1 MSYHDSLLD
10 LQKHNLFEIPLEN
23 DSSTGELNGIK
34 NLDMIGGGGNGSGE
48 DISEVPLS
56 IPNIG
61 SSNDFLK
68 DEYLK
73 DELMNDFEDKLGN
86 NFQSI
91 KMNSQSGGFV
101 ENEHDH
107 DFQINEPLFEKITLE
122 RETPTQN
129 TLNTLNEA
137 YEANKPQTGGFNT
150 NENNFEGMEIEELSD
165 VMTDALVDEN
175 GNLDNPDED
184 VHSPDHQMYDEQG
197 EPSSSEFQEP
207 STWINPELN
216 IENDSEMIVKMN
228 QEDIEIKVGNYI
240 DNYNSEEYQK
250 YLKALQNIYAE
261 GSKEKNAIRRDKDG
275 NIYLIKRM
283 TTNVGKGKG
292 KKNREGVQE
301 IITDTDFTKNYL
313 MKITPPEYIFIKEE
327 LSKITKD
334 LNVLSGDVKLLQKDL
349 IEIGVDISKED
360 IRAFEKLRAKFY
372 KLINKRYIYTKYYS
386 DINNL
391 FISEETLPIYANEI
405 VSFIDENDIKNFKF
419 VSNIINASANL
430 IESIG
435 ISIKTNIENYSHII
449 NFESEGNIENN
460 ENKKK
465 YNVVITNFLENKK
478 KSEDKIK
485 DELNSLIDFSKAKVN
500 FVIKKLPK
508 IDSKI
513 GEIKGKEEV
522 ANE

>member
-1 MSYHDSLLD
+1 MSYHDNLID

-23 DSSTGELNGIK
+23 DKSSGELDGIK
-34 NLDMIGGGGNGSGE
+34 NLDMIGGGGYS
-48 DISEVPLS
+48 SEVPLS

-61 SSNDFLK
+61 TSNDFLK

-73 DELMNDFEDKLGN
+73 DELMNDFEDKFGN
-86 NFQSI
+86 TFQPI
-91 KMNSQSGGFV
+91 KMDSQSGGFI
-101 ENEHDH
+101 ENEH
-107 DFQINEPLFEKITLE
+107 DFQINEPLFDKITLD

-129 TLNTLNEA
+129 TLDTLNKALES
-137 YEANKPQTGGFNT
+137 NVPSQTGGFNT

-165 VMTDALVDEN
+165 VMTDALVEEN

-184 VHSPDHQMYDEQG
+184 VHNPDHNMYEEQPD
-197 EPSSSEFQEP
+197 PSESEFKEP

-261 GSKEKNAIRRDKDG
+261 GSKEKNAVRRDKDG
-275 NIYLIKRM
+275 NIYLIKR
-283 TTNVGKGKG
+283 TIANLGKAKG

-313 MKITPPEYIFIKEE
+313 MKITPPEYIFIKDE
-327 LSKITKD
+327 LTKITKE

-360 IRAFEKLRAKFY
+360 VRTFEKLRAKFY

-391 FISEETLPIYANEI
+391 FTTEEILPIYANEI
-405 VSFIDENDIKNFKF
+405 VSFIDVNDIKSFKF
-419 VSNIINASANL
+419 VSNIINASTNL
-430 IESIG
+430 IETIG
-435 ISIKTNIENYSHII
+435 INIKANIENYSQII
-449 NFESEGNIENN
+449 NFESEGNVENN

-485 DELNSLIDFSKAKVN
+485 DELNSLIDFSKPKVN
-500 FVIKKLPK
+500 FAIKKLPK

-513 GEIKGKEEV
+513 GEIKVKEQE
-522 ANE
+522 EKEK

>member
-23 DSSTGELNGIK
+23 EPSTGELDGIK
-34 NLDMIGGGGNGSGE
+34 NLDMIGGGE
-48 DISEVPLS
+48 QVPLS

-73 DELMNDFEDKLGN
+73 DELMNEFEDKLGPV
-86 NFQSI
+86 
-91 KMNSQSGGFV
+91 KMNSQNGGFI
-101 ENEHDH
+101 ENEH
-107 DFQINEPLFEKITLE
+107 DFQINEPLFDKITLE

-129 TLNTLNEA
+129 TLNSLNEA
-137 YEANKPQTGGFNT
+137 FEANKPQSQTGGFTN

-165 VMTDALVDEN
+165 VMTDALVEEN

-184 VHSPDHQMYDEQG
+184 VHNPDHKMYEEQPD
-197 EPSSSEFQEP
+197 PSESEYQEP
-207 STWINPELN
+207 STWINPELS

-275 NIYLIKRM
+275 NIYLIKRPIA
-283 TTNVGKGKG
+283 NLGKGKG

-301 IITDTDFTKNYL
+301 IITDTDFIKNYL
-313 MKITPPEYIFIKEE
+313 MKITPPEYIFIKDE
-327 LSKITKD
+327 LTKITKE

-360 IRAFEKLRAKFY
+360 IKSFEKLRAKFY

-391 FISEETLPIYANEI
+391 FITEETLPIYANEI
-405 VSFIDENDIKNFKF
+405 VSFIDENDIKSFKF

-430 IESIG
+430 IETIG
-435 ISIKTNIENYSHII
+435 INIKANIENYSQII

-465 YNVVITNFLENKK
+465 YNSVITNFLENKK
-478 KSEDKIK
+478 KSEDKIA

-500 FVIKKLPK
+500 FAIKKLPK

-513 GEIKGKEEV
+513 GEIKVKD
-522 ANE
+522 NE